1 MSVTGFCISLI
12 FMTSA
17 HAYQDP
23 LVVERATVEE
33 ARQVQ
38 EVADAFER
46 RMTETR
52 DAGLLK
58 DLFLDDFMRLRINA
72 AYPNA
77 PVSLFESI
85 PLSLKGEL
93 ATEVSRRDWER
104 FFAARLN
111 LRYYLILLLVSR
123 VKPKEMKEPN
133 DSLMRKLYPP
143 EVLTLLQHDPYLKG
157 DYGLPHDHSKHQ
169 VETLDD
175 FLSLVTTLDRAA
187 VMLRE
192 FLLKH
197 PPEQTRIYQE
207 NFRLASNEQKTRRTG
222 LIWPHVYGTDEAR
235 LGFPKGTRFFHRIT
249 ADGMFELWFVKTEN
263 GIKITWAQVYPFN

>member
-1 MSVTGFCISLI
+1 MDVMGLLIWLI

-17 HAYQDP
+17 HAYQDRI
-23 LVVERATVEE
+23 VVERATEDE

-38 EVADAFER
+38 EVSDAFER

-58 DLFLDDFMRLRINA
+58 DLFLEDFMRLHIKA
-72 AYPNA
+72 TYSNA

-85 PLSLKGEL
+85 PLSLKGDL
-93 ATEVSRRDWER
+93 ATQITQRDWER
-104 FFAARLN
+104 FYSARLN

-123 VKPKEMKEPN
+123 VKPNDLKEPDN
-133 DSLMRKLYPP
+133 SLMLKLYPA
-143 EVLTLLQHDPYLKG
+143 EVLALLQRDPFIKG
-157 DYGLPHDHSKHQ
+157 DYGLQHDHTKHQ

-187 VMLRE
+187 LMLRQY
-192 FLLKH
+192 FLEH
-197 PPEQTRIYQE
+197 PPEKTRIYQE
-207 NFRLASNEQKTRRTG
+207 NFRLPSNEQKTRRTG
-222 LIWPHVYGTDEAR
+222 LILPHVYGTDEAR

-249 ADGMFELWFVKTEN
+249 ADGMFELWFVQTDQ
-263 GIKITWAQVYPFN
+263 GIKITWARVYPFN